1 MGFIAR
7 MSMQTDE
14 AAVAPFIF
22 TTHLYPMEASDV
34 SDGAAFRVKQMCLV
48 YLKKS
53 HKHTSLNS
61 QKCVRF
67 K

>member
-1 MGFIAR
+1 
-7 MSMQTDE
+7 MSIQTDE
-14 AAVAPFIF
+14 ATVDPFI
-22 TTHLYPMEASDV
+22 THLYPMEASDV

-48 YLKKS
+48 YLKKR